1 MAYGI
6 PRSRVFQASLRYHV
20 GEAANGV
27 GAKWEEAKL
36 PPLQVYEDTDG
47 VNIPV
52 FDLSDCGHPPSVI
65 LMGAMTEVEPKHSDP
80 GFIERSDRFR

>member
-6 PRSRVFQASLRYHV
+6 PRSRVFQASLRYHA
-20 GEAANGV
+20 GEAASGF
-27 GAKWEEAKL
+27 GAKWEETKL
-36 PPLQVYEDTDG
+36 RPLQVYKGTDG
-47 VNIPV
+47 VVIPV
-52 FDLSDCGHPPSVI
+52 FDLLDRGRPPSVI